1 MSDGLKN
8 TLRQGKV
15 YQACHYKASPLTWVA
30 IYGVLILCLIILSH

>member
-30 IYGVLILCLIILSH
+30 IYGVLILCLIIFSH